1 MMIQLSASREQFVR
15 SLVQG
20 GRFASE
26 AEVIDEAL
34 HVLEQKVLKS
44 ASEKDRVESLLLEG
58 LNSGPSSPMTS
69 DDWDE
74 VEREGQ
80 RLIDARKTLKDR

>member
-1 MMIQLSASREQFVR
+1 MTINLSENREQYVR

-26 AEVIDEAL
+26 DAVIEEAL
-34 HVLEQKVLKS
+34 RLLEEQNLQHDT
-44 ASEKDRVESLLLEG
+44 ERQRVESLLLEG
-58 LNSGPSSPMTS
+58 LDSGPSTPMTS

-74 VEREGQ
+74 IEREGQ
-80 RLIDARKTLKDR
+80 RLIASRKARNGQ